1 MKKQVQSR
9 QHQKTKKTKKPTWT
23 FTLDNENLKY
33 LAIGFAV
40 IVLGYILMAT
50 GITEESALPSGK
62 WNNPF
67 TVYVAPILL
76 VLGYCVIIPYALLKT
91 FKKDK
96 ES

>member
-1 MKKQVQSR
+1 MKRQVQAKQQQR
-9 QHQKTKKTKKPTWT
+9 TKKSKKPTWT

-40 IVLGYILMAT
+40 IILGYIFLAT
-50 GITEESALPSGK
+50 GITEESALPNSK

-67 TVYVAPILL
+67 VIYVAPILL
-76 VLGYCVIIPYALLKT
+76 FLGYCVIIPYALLKT